1 MNANLTQA
9 SEKQKRYVVT
19 VSFYHYADDDKSVV
33 SAATKFTAALNKNKD
48 VKASVET
55 ITESKFGQI
64 GAGRK
69 IM

>member
-19 VSFYHYADDDKSVV
+19 VSFYQYADDDRTAVKD
-33 SAATKFTAALNKNKD
+33 ATKFTTELNKSRD
-48 VKASVET
+48 AKASIES

-64 GAGRK
+64 GTGRK